1 MGEVFKFPNAQ
12 RPEGRRKDIPVN
24 ASEIP
29 ASEVHRFPE
38 RAPTSPMEKLIKLRQ
53 YVARHDAGQRD
64 YEEQDPRPKIVRTLH
79 RLTIGPTKK
88 IQPQHMAKLSD
99 DTLLTIAEQIFEA
112 GEGYWEQSIDQIR
125 AIDDVLT
132 ERKSE
137 RENITPREE

>member
-1 MGEVFKFPNAQ
+1 
-12 RPEGRRKDIPVN
+12 
-24 ASEIP
+24 
-29 ASEVHRFPE
+29 
-38 RAPTSPMEKLIKLRQ
+38 
-53 YVARHDAGQRD
+53 
-64 YEEQDPRPKIVRTLH
+64 
-79 RLTIGPTKK
+79 
-88 IQPQHMAKLSD
+88 MAKLSD